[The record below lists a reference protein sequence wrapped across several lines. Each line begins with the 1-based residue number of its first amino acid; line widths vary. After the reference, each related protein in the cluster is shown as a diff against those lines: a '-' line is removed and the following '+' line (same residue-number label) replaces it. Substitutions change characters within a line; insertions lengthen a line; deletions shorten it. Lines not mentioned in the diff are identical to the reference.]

1 MSSDGRRQ
9 PHPVA
14 VDSLR
19 DLVGNTPLVRL
30 VRTGDPDGA
39 PIYLKLENMN
49 PSGSIRDRY
58 VQEIIERSVLAGQLQ
73 AGDSVALAGIDD
85 SAVSAAFVASVLD
98 LQVRIWAPRGSS
110 RRLVPLIRRWGATIE
125 WTEDDGGLKEAIR
138 QAADW
143 ARPEPD
149 RQYVDGYRRAA
160 VKEAYSTMAHELLS
174 ALEGKPLGAFVT
186 SVTTGGTFRAV
197 SDELKQA
204 NPMLR
209 VGGIHIVE
217 NEFAAPDLPAQ
228 VDEIALEE
236 TWEIRSRI
244 ARDEGL
250 LLGPKGAACVKL
262 ATELQAKLLPD
273 QAIVALNPDAGHRY
287 LGWEDKTLFKATT
300 FGAT

>member
-1 MSSDGRRQ
+1 MSSEVLRQ
-9 PHPVA
+9 PKPVA

-30 VRTGDPDGA
+30 QRTGSPDGP
-39 PIYLKLENMN
+39 PIYVKLENLN

-58 VQEIIERSVLAGQLQ
+58 IQEIIERALLAGQLQ
-73 AGDSVALAGIDD
+73 PGDTVALAGIDD

-98 LQVRIWAPRGSS
+98 LEVRIWAPRGSS
-110 RRLVPLIRRWGATIE
+110 HRLVPLIGRWGATIE
-125 WTEDDGGLKEAIR
+125 WTDDDGGLDEAIR

-149 RQYVDGYRRAA
+149 RLYVDGYRRAA
-160 VKEAYSTMAHELLS
+160 VKESYRAMAHEILD
-174 ALEGKPLGAFVT
+174 ALEGEPLGAFVT

-197 SDELKQA
+197 SAELQQA
-204 NPMLR
+204 NPMLQ
-209 VGGIHIVE
+209 VGGIHILE
-217 NEFAAPDLPAQ
+217 NEFAAPELPGQ
-228 VDEIALEE
+228 VEEITLDE
-236 TWEIRSRI
+236 TWELRSRI

-262 ATELQAKLLPD
+262 ATELQSELLPD

-287 LGWEDKTLFKATT
+287 LGWEDKTLFKATQ
-300 FGAT
+300 FGAS